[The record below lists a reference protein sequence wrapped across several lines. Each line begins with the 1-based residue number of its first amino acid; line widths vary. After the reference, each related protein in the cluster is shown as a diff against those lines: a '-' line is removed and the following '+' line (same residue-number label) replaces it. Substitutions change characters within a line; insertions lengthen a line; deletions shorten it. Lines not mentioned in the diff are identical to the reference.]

1 MNIVLKSLD
10 LVHFKCFPKL
20 HLDFHEGVNNIYG
33 ENAAGKTS
41 VYDALTWLLFN
52 KDSAGGARPD
62 IKPHHAPAG
71 TMPEVTAILTVDGE
85 PIKLRKVLRE
95 KWEKPRGSSIARYA
109 GDTRD
114 YYIDDVP
121 LAENEYK
128 RRIAELIDERQF
140 KLLTDVWAVTKG
152 MHWKDRRT
160 LLAEICGLP
169 EDKQLLAA
177 APQFAELNEKVGR
190 RTVDEYKSV
199 LMKQRKDMNANLNTL
214 PVRVDECSRMVSELE
229 SLDFAAARAESDRL
243 QAERERLQ
251 GEIVKL
257 SNNTLAAQA
266 RNERDEL
273 KNQLSELEVENNA
286 HLASQRV
293 PVEDETPA
301 LTAALDRAKHEADR
315 LTRTIAQETDYI
327 ASGET
332 RLNYYRARW
341 RAIDAEPFTADR
353 CPTCGQVF
361 PAERLAESR
370 AAFAEHQKQRKDAL
384 LEDSKMVKQGIAA
397 AKDRLLAAETALK
410 TAQDEVQKAQ
420 ITLDSY
426 TPPVEITPENLPDY
440 DRRKGAILTLI
451 ADADKRIDR
460 LTGDTEQERR
470 RLETALSAVTA
481 EKLRHDAVLAKEQT
495 LADTRR
501 RIADLQAEQR
511 TAAAE
516 VEQMDR
522 LIAMCEEFTRYRVQA
537 ITESVNSKFRLTRW
551 RLFTELVNGGLADCC
566 EPMDRNGST
575 FDGTNN
581 AMKIN
586 IGMDIIDTLSEFYG
600 VRVPLFVD
608 NAESVTQLQPIGSQ
622 VVRLVV
628 SEQDKELRIE

>member
-1 MNIVLKSLD
+1 MKIELKSLD
-10 LVHFKCFPKL
+10 LVHFKCFLKL
-20 HLDFHEGVNNIYG
+20 HLDFHEGVNSLFG
-33 ENAAGKTS
+33 ANAAGKTS
-41 VYDALTWLLFN
+41 VYDALTWLLFD
-52 KDSAGGARPD
+52 KDSAGHSRPAV
-62 IKPHHAPAG
+62 KPTGAPAG
-71 TMPEVTAILTVDGE
+71 AMPEVTAILTVDGE

-95 KWEKPRGSSIARYA
+95 KWEKPRGSSIEHYA

-128 RRIAELIDERQF
+128 RRIAELIDENRF
-140 KLLTDVWAVTKG
+140 KLLTDVWAVTSK

-169 EDKQLLAA
+169 EDKQLLYT
-177 APQFAELNEKVGR
+177 APQFAELTEKVGR

-214 PVRVDECSRMVSELE
+214 PVRVDECSRMVTELE
-229 SLDFAAARAESDRL
+229 SLDFAAAHSESDRL
-243 QAERERLQ
+243 QAERERVQ

-266 RNERDEL
+266 RNERDAL
-273 KNQLSELEVENNA
+273 QVQLRELEAENAA

-301 LTAALDRAKHEADR
+301 LTAALDRAKREADR
-315 LTRTIAQETDYI
+315 LTRTIAQERDLVLN
-327 ASGET
+327 GET
-332 RLNYYRARW
+332 RLDDYRARW
-341 RAIDAEPFTADR
+341 RATDAEVFTDEH

-397 AKDRLLAAETALK
+397 AKDRLLTAETALK
-410 TAQDEVQKAQ
+410 TAQDELQKAQ
-420 ITLDSY
+420 IALDSY
-426 TPPVEITPENLPDY
+426 TPPVEVVPENLPDY

-460 LTGDTEQERR
+460 LNSDTEQERR

-481 EKLRHDAVLAKEQT
+481 EKLTHDAVLAKEQT

-501 RIADLQAEQR
+501 RIAALQAEQR

-516 VEQMDR
+516 MEQMDR

-537 ITESVNSKFRLTRW
+537 ITESVNSRFRLTRW
-551 RLFTELVNGGLADCC
+551 RLFTELVNGGLVDCC
-566 EPMDRNGST
+566 EPMDSNGT
-575 FDGTNN
+575 AFEGTNN

-586 IGMDIIDTLSEFYG
+586 IGMDIIDTLSGFYG

-608 NAESVTQLQPIGSQ
+608 NAESVTHLQEIGSQ

>member
-1 MNIVLKSLD
+1 MNILLKSLD
-10 LVHFKCFPKL
+10 LVHFKCFNVL

-41 VYDALTWLLFN
+41 VYDSLTWLLFN
-52 KDSAGGARPD
+52 KDSAGNARPD
-62 IKPHHAPAG
+62 IKPHGAPAG
-71 TMPEVTAILTVDGE
+71 TMPEVTAILIVDGE

-95 KWEKPRGSSIARYA
+95 KWERPRGSAIERYA

-121 LAENEYK
+121 LAESEYK
-128 RRIAELIDERQF
+128 RRIAELIDENRF
-140 KLLTDVWAVTKG
+140 KLLTDVWAVTSK
-152 MHWKDRRT
+152 MHWKDRRA

-169 EDKQLLAA
+169 EDRELLAT

-190 RTVDEYKSV
+190 RTVDEFKAV
-199 LMKQRKDMNANLNTL
+199 LAKQRKDMNVNLNTL
-214 PVRVDECSRMVSELE
+214 PVRVDECSRMVGELE
-229 SLDFAAARAESDRL
+229 SLDFAAAHAESDRL
-243 QAERERLQ
+243 QTERERLQ

-266 RNERDEL
+266 RNERDAL
-273 KNQLSELEVENNA
+273 QAQLRELEAENAA

-301 LTAALDRAKHEADR
+301 LTAALDRAKREADR
-315 LTRTIAQETDYI
+315 LTRTIAQERDLVLN
-327 ASGET
+327 GET
-332 RLNYYRARW
+332 RLDDYRARW

-397 AKDRLLAAETALK
+397 AKDRLLTAETALK

-420 ITLDSY
+420 IALDSY
-426 TPPVEITPENLPDY
+426 TPPVEVVPENLPDY

-451 ADADKRIDR
+451 ADAEKRLDR
-460 LTGDTEQERR
+460 VSSDTEQERR

-537 ITESVNSKFRLTRW
+537 ITESVNSRFRLTRW
-551 RLFTELVNGGLADCC
+551 RLFTEQVNGGLADCC
-566 EPMDRNGST
+566 EPMDSNGT
-575 FDGTNN
+575 AFEGTNN

-608 NAESVTQLQPIGSQ
+608 NAESVTHLQPIGSQ

>member
-1 MNIVLKSLD
+1 MEIELKSLD

-20 HLDFHEGVNNIYG
+20 HLDFHEGVNSLFG
-33 ENAAGKTS
+33 ANAAGKTS
-41 VYDALTWLLFN
+41 VYDALTWLLFD
-52 KDSAGGARPD
+52 KDSAGHSRPA
-62 IKPHHAPAG
+62 IKPTGAPAG
-71 TMPEVTAILTVDGE
+71 AMPEVTAILEVDGE

-95 KWEKPRGSSIARYA
+95 KWEKPRGSSIERYA

-121 LAENEYK
+121 LAENAYK

-169 EDKQLLAA
+169 EDKQLLAT
-177 APQFAELNEKVGR
+177 APQFTELDEKVGR

-214 PVRVDECSRMVSELE
+214 PVRVDECSRMVAELE
-229 SLDFAAARAESDRL
+229 SLDFAAAHSESDRL
-243 QAERERLQ
+243 QAERERVQ
-251 GEIVKL
+251 GELVKL
-257 SNNTLAAQA
+257 ANNTLAAQA
-266 RNERDEL
+266 RNEL
-273 KNQLSELEVENNA
+273 GALQNQLRELEAENNA

-293 PVEDETPA
+293 PVEDETPV
-301 LTAALDRAKHEADR
+301 LTAALDRAKCEADR
-315 LTRTIAQETDYI
+315 LTRTVAQERDLVLN
-327 ASGET
+327 GET
-332 RLNYYRARW
+332 RLDDYRARW
-341 RAIDAEPFTADR
+341 RAIDAE
-353 CPTCGQVF
+353 TCGTTCPVCHQ
-361 PAERLAESR
+361 PLPQDMLETSQD
-370 AAFAEHQKQRKDAL
+370 AFAAHQKQRKDAL

-397 AKDRLLAAETALK
+397 AKDRLLTAETALK

-420 ITLDSY
+420 ISLDSY
-426 TPPVEITPENLPDY
+426 TPPVEVVPENLPDY

-460 LTGDTEQERR
+460 LTSDTEQERR

-495 LADTRR
+495 LSDTRR

-516 VEQMDR
+516 MEQMDR

-551 RLFTELVNGGLADCC
+551 RLFTEQVNGGLADCC

-575 FDGTNN
+575 FEGTNN
-581 AMKIN
+581 AMQIN
-586 IGMDIIDTLSEFYG
+586 IGMDIIDTLSAHFG
-600 VRVPLFVD
+600 RRVPLFVD
-608 NAESVTQLQPIGSQ
+608 NAESVTHLQPIGSQ

>member
-1 MNIVLKSLD
+1 MKIELKSLD

-20 HLDFHEGVNNIYG
+20 HIDFHEGVNNIYG

-41 VYDALTWLLFN
+41 VYDALTWLLFD
-52 KDSAGGARPD
+52 KDSAGHSRPA
-62 IKPHHAPAG
+62 IKPTGAPAG
-71 TMPEVTAILTVDGE
+71 TMPEVTAILEVDGE

-95 KWEKPRGSSIARYA
+95 KWEKPRGSSIERYA

-128 RRIAELIDERQF
+128 RRIAELIDENRF
-140 KLLTDVWAVTKG
+140 KLLTDVWEVTSK

-177 APQFAELNEKVGR
+177 APQFAELAEKVGR

-214 PVRVDECSRMVSELE
+214 PVRVDECSRMVAELE
-229 SLDFAAARAESDRL
+229 SLDFAAAHSESDRL
-243 QAERERLQ
+243 QAERERVQ
-251 GEIVKL
+251 GELVKL
-257 SNNTLAAQA
+257 ANNTLAAQA
-266 RNERDEL
+266 RNEL
-273 KNQLSELEVENNA
+273 GALQNQLRELEAENNA

-293 PVEDETPA
+293 PVEDETPV
-301 LTAALDRAKHEADR
+301 LTAALDRAKCEADR
-315 LTRTIAQETDYI
+315 LTRTVAQERDLVLN
-327 ASGET
+327 GET
-332 RLNYYRARW
+332 RLDDYRARW
-341 RAIDAEPFTADR
+341 RAIDAE
-353 CPTCGQVF
+353 TCGTTCPVCHQ
-361 PAERLAESR
+361 PLPQDMLETSQD
-370 AAFAEHQKQRKDAL
+370 AFAAHQKQRKDAL

-397 AKDRLLAAETALK
+397 AKDRLLTAETALK

-420 ITLDSY
+420 ISLDSY
-426 TPPVEITPENLPDY
+426 TPPVEVVPENLPDY

-460 LTGDTEQERR
+460 LTSDTEQERR

-495 LADTRR
+495 LSDTRR

-516 VEQMDR
+516 MEQMDR
-522 LIAMCEEFTRYRVQA
+522 MIAMCEEFTRYRVQA

-551 RLFTELVNGGLADCC
+551 RLFTEQVNGGLADCC

-575 FDGTNN
+575 FEGTNN

-586 IGMDIIDTLSEFYG
+586 IGVDIIDTLSTHFG
-600 VRVPLFVD
+600 RRVPLFVD
-608 NAESVTQLQPIGSQ
+608 NAESVTHLQPIGSQ

>member
-41 VYDALTWLLFN
+41 VYDSLTWLLFN
-52 KDSAGGARPD
+52 KDSAGNARPD
-62 IKPHHAPAG
+62 IKPHGVPSG
-71 TMPEVTAILTVDGE
+71 TMPEVTAILIVDGE

-95 KWEKPRGSSIARYA
+95 KWEKPRGSSIERYA

-128 RRIAELIDERQF
+128 RRIAGLIDENRF
-140 KLLTDVWAVTKG
+140 KLLTDVWAVTSK
-152 MHWKDRRT
+152 MHWKDRRA

-169 EDKQLLAA
+169 EDKQLLAT

-190 RTVDEYKSV
+190 RTVDEFKSV
-199 LMKQRKDMNANLNTL
+199 LTKQRKDANANLNTL

-286 HLASQRV
+286 HLVSQRV

-327 ASGET
+327 VSGET

-361 PAERLAESR
+361 PAERLA
-370 AAFAEHQKQRKDAL
+370 AARQSFEDGKNRRKNEL
-384 LEDSKMVKQGIAA
+384 LEDSNLLKTQISA
-397 AKDRLLAAETALK
+397 AKDRLLTAETALEI
-410 TAQDEVQKAQ
+410 AQNEVQKAQ
-420 ITLDSY
+420 IALDSY
-426 TPPVEITPENLPDY
+426 TPPVEVVPENLPEY

-460 LTGDTEQERR
+460 LTGDTAAEKS
-470 RLETALSAVTA
+470 RLETTLTAVTT
-481 EKLRHDAVLAKEQT
+481 EKLTHDAVLAKEQT
-495 LADTRR
+495 LADTRK

-537 ITESVNSKFRLTRW
+537 ITESVNSRFRLTRW
-551 RLFTELVNGGLADCC
+551 QLFTEQVNGGLADCC
-566 EPMDRNGST
+566 EPMDSNGT
-575 FDGTNN
+575 AFEGTNN

-608 NAESVTQLQPIGSQ
+608 NAESVTHLQEIGSQ

>member
-41 VYDALTWLLFN
+41 VYDSLTWLLFN

-71 TMPEVTAILTVDGE
+71 TMPEVTAVLEVDGV

-95 KWEKPRGSSIARYA
+95 KWEKPRGSSIERYA

-177 APQFAELNEKVGR
+177 APQFAELTEKVGR
-190 RTVDEYKSV
+190 RTVDEFKSV
-199 LMKQRKDMNANLNTL
+199 LTKQRKDMNANLNTL
-214 PVRVDECSRMVSELE
+214 PVRVDECSRMVGELE
-229 SLDFAAARAESDRL
+229 SLDFAAAHMESDRL
-243 QAERERLQ
+243 QTERERLQ

-266 RNERDEL
+266 RNERDAL
-273 KNQLSELEVENNA
+273 QVQLRELEAENAA

-301 LTAALDRAKHEADR
+301 LTAALDRAKREADR
-315 LTRTIAQETDYI
+315 LTRTIAQERDLVLN
-327 ASGET
+327 GET
-332 RLNYYRARW
+332 RLDDYRARW
-341 RAIDAEPFTADR
+341 RAIDAEVFTDEH

-397 AKDRLLAAETALK
+397 AKDRLLTAETALK
-410 TAQDEVQKAQ
+410 TAQDELQKAQ
-420 ITLDSY
+420 IALDSY
-426 TPPVEITPENLPDY
+426 TPPVEVVPGNLPDY

-460 LTGDTEQERR
+460 LNSDTEQERR

-481 EKLRHDAVLAKEQT
+481 EKLTHDAVLAKEQT

-537 ITESVNSKFRLTRW
+537 ITESVNSRFRLTRW
-551 RLFTELVNGGLADCC
+551 QLFTEQVNGGLADCC
-566 EPMDRNGST
+566 EPMDSNGT
-575 FDGTNN
+575 AFEGTNN

-608 NAESVTQLQPIGSQ
+608 NAESVTHLQPIGSQ

>member
-1 MNIVLKSLD
+1 MQ
-10 LVHFKCFPKL
+10 
-20 HLDFHEGVNNIYG
+20 
-33 ENAAGKTS
+33 T
-41 VYDALTWLLFN
+41 
-52 KDSAGGARPD
+52 
-62 IKPHHAPAG
+62 
-71 TMPEVTAILTVDGE
+71 
-85 PIKLRKVLRE
+85 
-95 KWEKPRGSSIARYA
+95 
-109 GDTRD
+109 
-114 YYIDDVP
+114 
-121 LAENEYK
+121 
-128 RRIAELIDERQF
+128 
-140 KLLTDVWAVTKG
+140 
-152 MHWKDRRT
+152 
-160 LLAEICGLP
+160 
-169 EDKQLLAA
+169 
-177 APQFAELNEKVGR
+177 
-190 RTVDEYKSV
+190 
-199 LMKQRKDMNANLNTL
+199 
-214 PVRVDECSRMVSELE
+214 
-229 SLDFAAARAESDRL
+229 
-243 QAERERLQ
+243 ERERLQ

-266 RNERDEL
+266 RNERDAL
-273 KNQLSELEVENNA
+273 QVQLRELEAENAA

-397 AKDRLLAAETALK
+397 AKDRLLTAETALK
-410 TAQDEVQKAQ
+410 TAQDELQKAQ
-420 ITLDSY
+420 IALDGY

-440 DRRKGAILTLI
+440 DRRKGAILMLI
-451 ADADKRIDR
+451 ADAEKRLDR
-460 LTGDTEQERR
+460 LAGDTAAEKS
-470 RLETALSAVTA
+470 RLEA
-481 EKLRHDAVLAKEQT
+481 EHAELTRRKLESDAVLAKELT
-495 LADTRR
+495 LADAKK
-501 RIADLQAEQR
+501 RIAELQAEQR

-522 LIAMCEEFTRYRVQA
+522 IIAMCEEFTRYRVQA

-551 RLFTELVNGGLADCC
+551 RLFTEQVNGGLADCC
-566 EPMDRNGST
+566 EPMDMNGST
-575 FDGTNN
+575 FEGTNN
-581 AMKIN
+581 AMQIN
-586 IGMDIIDTLSEFYG
+586 IGMDIIDTLSAHFG
-600 VRVPLFVD
+600 RRVPLFVD
-608 NAESVTQLQPIGSQ
+608 NAESVTHLQPIGSQ

>member
-1 MNIVLKSLD
+1 MNILLKSLD
-10 LVHFKCFPKL
+10 LVHFKCFNVL

-52 KDSAGGARPD
+52 KDSAGNARPD

-95 KWEKPRGSSIARYA
+95 KWEKPRGSSIERYA

-199 LMKQRKDMNANLNTL
+199 LVKQRKDMNANLNTL
-214 PVRVDECSRMVSELE
+214 PVRVDECSRMVGELE
-229 SLDFAAARAESDRL
+229 NLDFAAAHAESDRL

-266 RNERDEL
+266 RNERDAL
-273 KNQLSELEVENNA
+273 QVQLRELEAENAA

-293 PVEDETPA
+293 PVEDETSA
-301 LTAALDRAKHEADR
+301 LTAALDRAKREADR
-315 LTRTIAQETDYI
+315 LTRTIAQERDLI
-327 ASGET
+327 LSGET
-332 RLNYYRARW
+332 RLNDYRARW
-341 RAIDAEPFTADR
+341 RAIDAEEFTETV
-353 CPTCGQVF
+353 CPTCHQPL
-361 PAERLAESR
+361 PAEQVAEAR
-370 AAFAEHQKQRKDAL
+370 EAFAAHQQQRKGVL
-384 LEDSKMVKQGIAA
+384 LEDSKLVKQGIAA
-397 AKDRLLAAETALK
+397 AQERLASAETALK
-410 TAQDEVQKAQ
+410 SAQDEVQKAQ
-420 ITLDSY
+420 IALDGY
-426 TPPVEITPENLPDY
+426 TPLVEITPENLPDY
-440 DRRKGAILTLI
+440 DRRKGAIQTLI
-451 ADADKRIDR
+451 ADAEKRLGR
-460 LTGDTEQERR
+460 LNSDTAVEKS
-470 RLETALSAVTA
+470 RLEA
-481 EKLRHDAVLAKEQT
+481 EHAELTRRKLESDAVLAKEQT
-495 LADTRR
+495 LIDTRR

-537 ITESVNSKFRLTRW
+537 ITESVNSRFRLTRW
-551 RLFTELVNGGLADCC
+551 RLFTEQVNGGLADCC

>member
-20 HLDFHEGVNNIYG
+20 HLDFHEGVNSLFG
-33 ENAAGKTS
+33 ANAAGKTS

-71 TMPEVTAILTVDGE
+71 TMPEVTAVLEVDGE

-95 KWEKPRGSSIARYA
+95 KWEKPRGSSIERYA

-121 LAENEYK
+121 LAENAYK
-128 RRIAELIDERQF
+128 RRIAELIDEQQF
-140 KLLTDVWAVTKG
+140 KLLTDVWAVTSK

-169 EDKQLLAA
+169 EDKQLLAT
-177 APQFAELNEKVGR
+177 APQFAELTEKVGR

-229 SLDFAAARAESDRL
+229 SLDFAAAHAESDRL
-243 QAERERLQ
+243 QTERERLQ

-266 RNERDEL
+266 RNERDAL
-273 KNQLSELEVENNA
+273 QVQLRELEAENAA

-301 LTAALDRAKHEADR
+301 LTAALDRAKREADR
-315 LTRTIAQETDYI
+315 LTRTIAQERDLVLN
-327 ASGET
+327 GET
-332 RLNYYRARW
+332 RLDDYRARW
-341 RAIDAEPFTADR
+341 RAIDAEVFTDEH

-397 AKDRLLAAETALK
+397 AKDRLLTAETALK
-410 TAQDEVQKAQ
+410 TAQDELQKAQ
-420 ITLDSY
+420 IALDSY
-426 TPPVEITPENLPDY
+426 TPPVEVVPENLPDY
-440 DRRKGAILTLI
+440 DRHKGAILTLI

-460 LTGDTEQERR
+460 LNSDTEQERR

-481 EKLRHDAVLAKEQT
+481 EKLTHDAVLAKEQT

-511 TAAAE
+511 KAAAE

-522 LIAMCEEFTRYRVQA
+522 LIAMFEEFTRYRVQA

-551 RLFTELVNGGLADCC
+551 RLFTEQVNGGLVDCC

-575 FDGTNN
+575 FEGTNN

-586 IGMDIIDTLSEFYG
+586 IGMDIIDTLSAHFSR
-600 VRVPLFVD
+600 RVPLFVD

>member
-1 MNIVLKSLD
+1 MKIELKSLD

-20 HLDFHEGVNNIYG
+20 HLDFHEGVNSLFG
-33 ENAAGKTS
+33 ANAAGKTS
-41 VYDALTWLLFN
+41 VYDALTWLLFD
-52 KDSAGGARPD
+52 KDSAGHSRPA
-62 IKPHHAPAG
+62 IKPTGAPAG
-71 TMPEVTAILTVDGE
+71 TMPEVTAILEVDGE

-95 KWEKPRGSSIARYA
+95 KWEKPRGSSIERYA

-121 LAENEYK
+121 LAENAYK

-140 KLLTDVWAVTKG
+140 KLLTDVWAVAKG

-169 EDKQLLAA
+169 EDKQLLYT
-177 APQFAELNEKVGR
+177 APQFAELAEKVGR

-214 PVRVDECSRMVSELE
+214 PVRVDECSRMVTELE
-229 SLDFAAARAESDRL
+229 SLDFAAAHSESDRL
-243 QAERERLQ
+243 QTERERLQ

-266 RNERDEL
+266 RNERDAL
-273 KNQLSELEVENNA
+273 QVQLRELEAENAA

-301 LTAALDRAKHEADR
+301 LTAALDRAKREADR
-315 LTRTIAQETDYI
+315 LTRTIAQERDLVLN
-327 ASGET
+327 GET
-332 RLNYYRARW
+332 RLDDYRARW
-341 RAIDAEPFTADR
+341 RATDAEVFTDEH

-397 AKDRLLAAETALK
+397 AKDRLLTAETALK
-410 TAQDEVQKAQ
+410 TAQDELQKAQ
-420 ITLDSY
+420 IALDSY
-426 TPPVEITPENLPDY
+426 TPPVEVVPENLPDY

-460 LTGDTEQERR
+460 LNSDTEQERR

-481 EKLRHDAVLAKEQT
+481 EKLTHDAVLAKEQT

-501 RIADLQAEQR
+501 RIAALQAEQR

-516 VEQMDR
+516 MEQMDR

-537 ITESVNSKFRLTRW
+537 ITESVNSRFRLTRW
-551 RLFTELVNGGLADCC
+551 RLFTELVNGGLVDCC
-566 EPMDRNGST
+566 EPMDSNGT
-575 FDGTNN
+575 AFEGTNN

-586 IGMDIIDTLSEFYG
+586 IGMDIIDTLSGFYG

-608 NAESVTQLQPIGSQ
+608 NAESVTHLQEIGSQ

>member
-10 LVHFKCFPKL
+10 LVHFKCFNVL

-41 VYDALTWLLFN
+41 VYDSLTWLLFN
-52 KDSAGGARPD
+52 KDSAGNARPD
-62 IKPHHAPAG
+62 IKPHGAPQG
-71 TMPEVTAILTVDGE
+71 TMPEVTAILIVDGE

-95 KWEKPRGSSIARYA
+95 KWEKPRGSSIERYA

-121 LAENEYK
+121 LTENEYK

-140 KLLTDVWAVTKG
+140 KLLTDVWAVTSK

-169 EDKQLLAA
+169 EDKQLLAT

-190 RTVDEYKSV
+190 RTVDEFKAV
-199 LMKQRKDMNANLNTL
+199 LAKQRKDMNANLNTL
-214 PVRVDECSRMVSELE
+214 PVRVDECSRMVGELE
-229 SLDFAAARAESDRL
+229 NLDFAAARAESDCL

-266 RNERDEL
+266 KNERDAL

-286 HLASQRV
+286 HLASQRA
-293 PVEDETPA
+293 PIEDETPA

-361 PAERLAESR
+361 PAERLA
-370 AAFAEHQKQRKDAL
+370 AARQSFEDGKNRRKNEL
-384 LEDSKMVKQGIAA
+384 LEDSNLLKTQISA
-397 AKDRLLAAETALK
+397 AKDRLLTAETALK

-420 ITLDSY
+420 IALDSY
-426 TPPVEITPENLPDY
+426 TPPVEVVPENLPDY

-451 ADADKRIDR
+451 ADAEKRLDR
-460 LTGDTEQERR
+460 VSSDTEQERR
-470 RLETALSAVTA
+470 RLETALSAVTT
-481 EKLRHDAVLAKEQT
+481 EKLTHDAVLAKEQT

-501 RIADLQAEQR
+501 RIAALQAEQR

-516 VEQMDR
+516 MEQMDR
-522 LIAMCEEFTRYRVQA
+522 LLAMCEEFTRYRVQA
-537 ITESVNSKFRLTRW
+537 ITESVNSRFRLTRW
-551 RLFTELVNGGLADCC
+551 RLFTEQVNGGLADCC
-566 EPMDRNGST
+566 EPMDSNGT
-575 FDGTNN
+575 AFEGTNN

-586 IGMDIIDTLSEFYG
+586 IGMDIIDTLSAHFG
-600 VRVPLFVD
+600 RRVPLFVD
-608 NAESVTQLQPIGSQ
+608 NAESVTHLQPIGSQ

>member
-1 MNIVLKSLD
+1 MKIELKSLD

-20 HLDFHEGVNNIYG
+20 HLDFHEGVNSLFG
-33 ENAAGKTS
+33 ANAAGKTS
-41 VYDALTWLLFN
+41 VYDALTWLLFD
-52 KDSAGGARPD
+52 KDSAGHSRPA
-62 IKPHHAPAG
+62 IKPTGAPAG
-71 TMPEVTAILTVDGE
+71 TMPEVTAILEVDGE

-95 KWEKPRGSSIARYA
+95 KWEKPRGSSIERYA

-121 LAENEYK
+121 LAENAYK
-128 RRIAELIDERQF
+128 RRIAELIDEQQF
-140 KLLTDVWAVTKG
+140 KLLTDVWAVTSK

-169 EDKQLLAA
+169 EDKQLLAT
-177 APQFAELNEKVGR
+177 APQFAELTEKVGR

-214 PVRVDECSRMVSELE
+214 PVRVDECSRMVAELE
-229 SLDFAAARAESDRL
+229 SLDFAAAHSESDRL
-243 QAERERLQ
+243 QAERERVQ
-251 GEIVKL
+251 GELVKL
-257 SNNTLAAQA
+257 TNNTLGRHRA
-266 RNERDEL
+266 RNEL
-273 KNQLSELEVENNA
+273 GALQNQLRELETENNA

-293 PVEDETPA
+293 PVEDETPV
-301 LTAALDRAKHEADR
+301 LTAALDRAKCEADR
-315 LTRTIAQETDYI
+315 LTRTVARETDYI
-327 ASGET
+327 TTGENC
-332 RLNYYRARW
+332 LNDYRARW
-341 RAIDAEPFTADR
+341 RAIDAEEFTETV
-353 CPTCGQVF
+353 CPTCHQPL
-361 PAERLAESR
+361 PAEQLPEARE
-370 AAFAEHQKQRKDAL
+370 AFAAIQQQQQGHAP
-384 LEDSKMVKQGIAA
+384 EDSKFVKRGIAA
-397 AKDRLLAAETALK
+397 AQERLASAETALK
-410 TAQDEVQKAQ
+410 SAQNEVQKAQ
-420 ITLDSY
+420 IALDSY
-426 TPPVEITPENLPDY
+426 TPPVEITPEN
-440 DRRKGAILTLI
+440 RRTIPPQGAILTLI
-451 ADADKRIDR
+451 ADADKRLDG
-460 LTGDTEQERR
+460 LSGDTAAEKS
-470 RLETALSAVTA
+470 RLEA
-481 EKLRHDAVLAKEQT
+481 EHAELTRRKLESDAVLAKEQT

-501 RIADLQAEQR
+501 RIAELQAEQR

-551 RLFTELVNGGLADCC
+551 RLFTEQVNGGLADCC

-575 FDGTNN
+575 FEDTNN

-608 NAESVTQLQPIGSQ
+608 NAESVTHLQPIGSQ

>member
-1 MNIVLKSLD
+1 MKIELKSLD

-20 HLDFHEGVNNIYG
+20 HLDFHEGVNSLFG
-33 ENAAGKTS
+33 ANAAGKTS
-41 VYDALTWLLFN
+41 VYDALTWLLFD
-52 KDSAGGARPD
+52 KDSAGHSRPA
-62 IKPHHAPAG
+62 IKPTGASAG
-71 TMPEVTAILTVDGE
+71 TMPEVTAILEVDGE

-95 KWEKPRGSSIARYA
+95 KWEKPRGSSIERYA

-121 LAENEYK
+121 LAENAYK

-140 KLLTDVWAVTKG
+140 KLLTDVWAVAKG

-169 EDKQLLAA
+169 EDKQLLST
-177 APQFAELNEKVGR
+177 APQFAELAEKVGR

-229 SLDFAAARAESDRL
+229 SLDFAAAHAESDRL
-243 QAERERLQ
+243 QTERERLQ

-266 RNERDEL
+266 RNERDAL
-273 KNQLSELEVENNA
+273 QVQLRELEAENAA

-301 LTAALDRAKHEADR
+301 LTAALDRAKREADR
-315 LTRTIAQETDYI
+315 LTRTIAQERDLVLN
-327 ASGET
+327 GET
-332 RLNYYRARW
+332 RLDDYRARW
-341 RAIDAEPFTADR
+341 RAIDAEVFTDEH

-384 LEDSKMVKQGIAA
+384 LEDSKMVKQGISA
-397 AKDRLLAAETALK
+397 AKDRLLTAETALK

-460 LTGDTEQERR
+460 LNSDTEQERR

-481 EKLRHDAVLAKEQT
+481 EKLTHDAVLAKEQT

-501 RIADLQAEQR
+501 RIAALQAEQR

-516 VEQMDR
+516 MEQMDR

-537 ITESVNSKFRLTRW
+537 ITESVNSRFRLTRW
-551 RLFTELVNGGLADCC
+551 RLFTEQVNGGLADCC
-566 EPMDRNGST
+566 EPMDSNGT
-575 FDGTNN
+575 AFEGTNN

-608 NAESVTQLQPIGSQ
+608 NAESVTHLQEIGSQ

-628 SEQDKELRIE
+628 SEADKELRIE

>member
-1 MNIVLKSLD
+1 MKIELKSLD

-20 HLDFHEGVNNIYG
+20 HIDFHEGVNSLFG
-33 ENAAGKTS
+33 ANAAGKTS
-41 VYDALTWLLFN
+41 VYDALTWLLFD
-52 KDSAGGARPD
+52 KDSAGHSRPAV
-62 IKPHHAPAG
+62 KPTGAPAG
-71 TMPEVTAILTVDGE
+71 AMPEVTAILEVDGE

-95 KWEKPRGSSIARYA
+95 KWEKPRGSSIERYA

-121 LAENEYK
+121 LAENAYK

-169 EDKQLLAA
+169 EDKQLLAT
-177 APQFAELNEKVGR
+177 APQFAELTEKVGR

-214 PVRVDECSRMVSELE
+214 PVRVDECSRMVTELE
-229 SLDFAAARAESDRL
+229 SLDFAAAHSESDRL
-243 QAERERLQ
+243 QAERERVQ
-251 GEIVKL
+251 GELVKL
-257 SNNTLAAQA
+257 ANNTLAAQA
-266 RNERDEL
+266 RNEL
-273 KNQLSELEVENNA
+273 GALQNQLRELETENNA

-293 PVEDETPA
+293 PVEDETPV
-301 LTAALDRAKHEADR
+301 LTAALDRAKCEADR
-315 LTRTIAQETDYI
+315 LTRTVAQERDLVLN
-327 ASGET
+327 GET
-332 RLNYYRARW
+332 RLDDYRARW
-341 RAIDAEPFTADR
+341 RAIDAE
-353 CPTCGQVF
+353 TCGTTCPVCHQ
-361 PAERLAESR
+361 PLPQDMLETSQD
-370 AAFAEHQKQRKDAL
+370 AFAAHQKQRKDAL

-397 AKDRLLAAETALK
+397 AKDRLLTAETALK

-420 ITLDSY
+420 ISLDSY
-426 TPPVEITPENLPDY
+426 TPPVEVVPENLPDY

-460 LTGDTEQERR
+460 LTSDTEQERR

-495 LADTRR
+495 LSDTRR

-516 VEQMDR
+516 MEQMDR

-551 RLFTELVNGGLADCC
+551 RLFTEQVNGGLADCC
-566 EPMDRNGST
+566 EPMDMNGST
-575 FDGTNN
+575 FEGTNN
-581 AMKIN
+581 AMQIN
-586 IGMDIIDTLSEFYG
+586 IGMDIIDTLSAHFG
-600 VRVPLFVD
+600 RRVPLFVD
-608 NAESVTQLQPIGSQ
+608 NAESVTHLQPIGSQ

>member
-1 MNIVLKSLD
+1 MKIELKSLD

-20 HLDFHEGVNNIYG
+20 HLDFHEGVNSLFG
-33 ENAAGKTS
+33 ANAAGKTS
-41 VYDALTWLLFN
+41 VYDALTWLLFD
-52 KDSAGGARPD
+52 KDSAGHSRPA
-62 IKPHHAPAG
+62 IKPTGAPAG
-71 TMPEVTAILTVDGE
+71 TMPEVTAILEVDGE

-95 KWEKPRGSSIARYA
+95 KWEKPRGSSIERYA

-121 LAENEYK
+121 LAENAYK

-169 EDKQLLAA
+169 EDKQLLAT
-177 APQFAELNEKVGR
+177 APQFAELTEKVGR

-214 PVRVDECSRMVSELE
+214 PVRVDECSRMVAELE
-229 SLDFAAARAESDRL
+229 SLDFAAAHSESDRL
-243 QAERERLQ
+243 QAERERVQ
-251 GEIVKL
+251 GELVKL
-257 SNNTLAAQA
+257 TNNTLAAQA
-266 RNERDEL
+266 RNEL
-273 KNQLSELEVENNA
+273 GALQNQLRELETENNA

-293 PVEDETPA
+293 PVEDETPV
-301 LTAALDRAKHEADR
+301 LTAALDRAKCEADR
-315 LTRTIAQETDYI
+315 LTRTVAQERDLVLN
-327 ASGET
+327 GET
-332 RLNYYRARW
+332 RLDDYRARW
-341 RAIDAEPFTADR
+341 RAIDAE
-353 CPTCGQVF
+353 TCGTTCPVCHQ
-361 PAERLAESR
+361 PLPQDMLETSQD
-370 AAFAEHQKQRKDAL
+370 AFAAHQKQRKDAL

-397 AKDRLLAAETALK
+397 AKDRLLTAETALK

-420 ITLDSY
+420 ISLDSY
-426 TPPVEITPENLPDY
+426 TPPVEVVPENLPDY

-460 LTGDTEQERR
+460 LTSDTEQERR

-495 LADTRR
+495 LSDTRR

-516 VEQMDR
+516 MEQMDR

-551 RLFTELVNGGLADCC
+551 RLFTEQVNGGLADCC
-566 EPMDRNGST
+566 EPMDMNGST
-575 FDGTNN
+575 FEGTNN
-581 AMKIN
+581 AMQIN
-586 IGMDIIDTLSEFYG
+586 IGMDIIDTLSAHFG
-600 VRVPLFVD
+600 RRVPLFVD
-608 NAESVTQLQPIGSQ
+608 NAESVTHLQPIGSQ

>member
-1 MNIVLKSLD
+1 MNILLKSLD
-10 LVHFKCFPKL
+10 LVHFKCFNVL

-52 KDSAGGARPD
+52 KDSAGNARPD

-71 TMPEVTAILTVDGE
+71 TMPEVTAILEVDGE

-95 KWEKPRGSSIARYA
+95 KWEKPRGSSIERYA

-121 LAENEYK
+121 LAENAYK

-169 EDKQLLAA
+169 EDRELLAT

-214 PVRVDECSRMVSELE
+214 PVRVDECSRMVAELE
-229 SLDFAAARAESDRL
+229 SLDFAAAHSESDRL

-266 RNERDEL
+266 RNERDAL
-273 KNQLSELEVENNA
+273 QVQLRELEAENAA

-315 LTRTIAQETDYI
+315 LTRTIAQERDLVLN
-327 ASGET
+327 GET
-332 RLNYYRARW
+332 RLDDYRARW
-341 RAIDAEPFTADR
+341 RAIDAEVFTDEH

-397 AKDRLLAAETALK
+397 AKDRLLTAETALK
-410 TAQDEVQKAQ
+410 TAQDELQKAQ
-420 ITLDSY
+420 IALDSY
-426 TPPVEITPENLPDY
+426 TPPVEVVPENLPDY

-460 LTGDTEQERR
+460 LNSDTEQERR

-481 EKLRHDAVLAKEQT
+481 EKLTHDAVLAKEQT

-511 TAAAE
+511 TAAAD

-537 ITESVNSKFRLTRW
+537 ITESVNSRFRLTRW
-551 RLFTELVNGGLADCC
+551 QLFTEQVNGGLADCC
-566 EPMDRNGST
+566 EPMDSNGT
-575 FDGTNN
+575 AFEGTNN

-608 NAESVTQLQPIGSQ
+608 NAESVTHLQEIGSQ

>member
-1 MNIVLKSLD
+1 MKIELKSLD

-52 KDSAGGARPD
+52 KDSAGNARPD

-71 TMPEVTAILTVDGE
+71 TMPEVTAILEVDGE

-95 KWEKPRGSSIARYA
+95 KWEKPRGSSIERYA

-121 LAENEYK
+121 LAENAYK

-169 EDKQLLAA
+169 EDKQLLAT
-177 APQFAELNEKVGR
+177 APQFAELTEKVGR

-214 PVRVDECSRMVSELE
+214 PVRVDECSRMVTELE
-229 SLDFAAARAESDRL
+229 SLDFAAAHSESDRL
-243 QAERERLQ
+243 QAERERVQ
-251 GEIVKL
+251 GELVKL
-257 SNNTLAAQA
+257 TNNTLAAQA
-266 RNERDEL
+266 RNEL
-273 KNQLSELEVENNA
+273 GALQNQLRELETENNA

-293 PVEDETPA
+293 PVEDETPV
-301 LTAALDRAKHEADR
+301 LTAALDRAKCEADR
-315 LTRTIAQETDYI
+315 LTRTVVQERDLVLN
-327 ASGET
+327 GET
-332 RLNYYRARW
+332 RLDDYRARW
-341 RAIDAEPFTADR
+341 RAIDAE
-353 CPTCGQVF
+353 TCGTTCPVCHQ
-361 PAERLAESR
+361 PLPQDMLETSQD
-370 AAFAEHQKQRKDAL
+370 AFAAHQKQRKDAL

-397 AKDRLLAAETALK
+397 AKDRLLTAETALK

-420 ITLDSY
+420 ISLDSY
-426 TPPVEITPENLPDY
+426 TPPVEVVPENLPDY

-460 LTGDTEQERR
+460 LTSDTEQERR

-495 LADTRR
+495 LSDTRR

-516 VEQMDR
+516 MEQMDR

-551 RLFTELVNGGLADCC
+551 RLFTEQVNGGLADCC
-566 EPMDRNGST
+566 EPMDMNGST
-575 FDGTNN
+575 FEGTNN
-581 AMKIN
+581 AMQIN
-586 IGMDIIDTLSEFYG
+586 IGMDIIDTLSAHFSR
-600 VRVPLFVD
+600 RVPRFVD
-608 NAESVTQLQPIGSQ
+608 NAESVTHLQPIGSQ

>member
-1 MNIVLKSLD
+1 MKIELKSLD

-20 HLDFHEGVNNIYG
+20 HLDFHEGVNSLFG
-33 ENAAGKTS
+33 ANAAGKTS
-41 VYDALTWLLFN
+41 VYDALTWLLFD
-52 KDSAGGARPD
+52 KDSAGHSRPA
-62 IKPHHAPAG
+62 IKPTGAPAG
-71 TMPEVTAILTVDGE
+71 TMPEVTAILEVDGE

-95 KWEKPRGSSIARYA
+95 KWEKPRGSSIERYA

-121 LAENEYK
+121 LAENAYK

-177 APQFAELNEKVGR
+177 APQFAELTDKVGR

-214 PVRVDECSRMVSELE
+214 PVRVDECSRMVAELE
-229 SLDFAAARAESDRL
+229 SLDFDAAHAESDRL
-243 QAERERLQ
+243 QAECERVQ
-251 GEIVKL
+251 GELVKL
-257 SNNTLAAQA
+257 TNDTLTAQA
-266 RNERDEL
+266 RNEL
-273 KNQLSELEVENNA
+273 GALQNQLRELETENNA

-293 PVEDETPA
+293 PVEDETPV
-301 LTAALDRAKHEADR
+301 LTAALDRAKCEADR
-315 LTRTIAQETDYI
+315 LTRTVARETDYI
-327 ASGET
+327 TTGENC
-332 RLNYYRARW
+332 LNDYRARW
-341 RAIDAEPFTADR
+341 RAIDAEEFTETV
-353 CPTCGQVF
+353 CPTCHQPL
-361 PAERLAESR
+361 PAEQVAEAR
-370 AAFAEHQKQRKDAL
+370 EAFAAHQQQRKDTL
-384 LEDSKMVKQGIAA
+384 LEDSKFVKQGIAA
-397 AKDRLLAAETALK
+397 AQERLASAETALK
-410 TAQDEVQKAQ
+410 SAQDEMQKAQ
-420 ITLDSY
+420 AALDSY
-426 TPPVEITPENLPDY
+426 TPPVITEPENLPDY
-440 DRRKGAILTLI
+440 DRRRNAIQMLI
-451 ADADKRIDR
+451 TDTEKRLDR
-460 LTGDTEQERR
+460 LNSDTAAEKT
-470 RLETALSAVTA
+470 RLETEHA
-481 EKLRHDAVLAKEQT
+481 ELTRRKLESDAVLAKELT
-495 LADTRR
+495 LADAKK
-501 RIADLQAEQR
+501 RIAELQAEQR

-522 LIAMCEEFTRYRVQA
+522 IIAMCEEFTRYRVQA

-551 RLFTELVNGGLADCC
+551 RLFTEQVNVGLADCC

-586 IGMDIIDTLSEFYG
+586 IGMDIIDTLSAHFG
-600 VRVPLFVD
+600 RRVPLFVD
-608 NAESVTQLQPIGSQ
+608 NAESVTHLQSIGSQ

>member
-1 MNIVLKSLD
+1 MEIELKSLD

-20 HLDFHEGVNNIYG
+20 HLDFHEGVNSLFG
-33 ENAAGKTS
+33 ANAAGKTS
-41 VYDALTWLLFN
+41 VYDALTWLLFD
-52 KDSAGGARPD
+52 KDSAGHSRPA
-62 IKPHHAPAG
+62 IKPTGAPAG
-71 TMPEVTAILTVDGE
+71 AMPEVTAILEVDGE

-95 KWEKPRGSSIARYA
+95 KWEKPRGSSIERYA

-121 LAENEYK
+121 LAENAYK

-169 EDKQLLAA
+169 EDKQLLAT
-177 APQFAELNEKVGR
+177 APQFTELDEKVGR

-214 PVRVDECSRMVSELE
+214 PVRVDECSRMVAELE
-229 SLDFAAARAESDRL
+229 SLDFAAAHSESDRL
-243 QAERERLQ
+243 QAERERVQ
-251 GEIVKL
+251 GELVKL
-257 SNNTLAAQA
+257 ANNTLAAQA
-266 RNERDEL
+266 RNEL
-273 KNQLSELEVENNA
+273 GALQNQLRELEAENNA

-293 PVEDETPA
+293 PVEDETPV
-301 LTAALDRAKHEADR
+301 LTAALDRAKCEADR
-315 LTRTIAQETDYI
+315 LTRTVAQERDLVLN
-327 ASGET
+327 GET
-332 RLNYYRARW
+332 RLDDYRARW
-341 RAIDAEPFTADR
+341 RAIDAE
-353 CPTCGQVF
+353 TCGTTCPVCHQ
-361 PAERLAESR
+361 PLPQDMLETSQD
-370 AAFAEHQKQRKDAL
+370 AFAAHQKQRKDAL

-397 AKDRLLAAETALK
+397 AKDRLLTAETALK

-420 ITLDSY
+420 ISLDSY
-426 TPPVEITPENLPDY
+426 TPPVEVVPENLPDY

-460 LTGDTEQERR
+460 LTSDTEQERR
-470 RLETALSAVTA
+470 RLETALSAVMA

-495 LADTRR
+495 LSDTRR

-516 VEQMDR
+516 MEQMDR

-551 RLFTELVNGGLADCC
+551 RLFTEQVNGGLADCC
-566 EPMDRNGST
+566 EPMDMNGST
-575 FDGTNN
+575 FEGTNN
-581 AMKIN
+581 AMQIN
-586 IGMDIIDTLSEFYG
+586 IGMDIIDTLSAHFG
-600 VRVPLFVD
+600 RRVPLFVD
-608 NAESVTQLQPIGSQ
+608 NAESVTHLQPIGSQ

>member
-1 MNIVLKSLD
+1 MKIELKSLN

-71 TMPEVTAILTVDGE
+71 AMPEVTAILEVDGE

-95 KWEKPRGSSIARYA
+95 KWEKPRGSSIERYA

-121 LAENEYK
+121 LAENAYK

-169 EDKQLLAA
+169 EDKQLLAT
-177 APQFAELNEKVGR
+177 APQFAELTEKVGR

-199 LMKQRKDMNANLNTL
+199 LMKQRKDSNANLNTL
-214 PVRVDECSRMVSELE
+214 PVRVDECSRMVTELE
-229 SLDFAAARAESDRL
+229 SLDFAAAHSESDRL
-243 QAERERLQ
+243 QAERERVQ
-251 GEIVKL
+251 GELVKL
-257 SNNTLAAQA
+257 TNNTLAAQA
-266 RNERDEL
+266 RNEL
-273 KNQLSELEVENNA
+273 GALQNQLRELEAENNA

-293 PVEDETPA
+293 PVEDKTDELRRA
-301 LTAALDRAKHEADR
+301 LSERKQDVDR
-315 LTRTIAQETDYI
+315 LQRTIDHEKWYI
-327 ASGET
+327 ADGET
-332 RLNYYRARW
+332 NLNDYRARW
-341 RAIDAEPFTADR
+341 RAIDTEEFTETV
-353 CPTCGQVF
+353 CPTCHQPL
-361 PAERLAESR
+361 PAEQVAEAR
-370 AAFAEHQKQRKDAL
+370 EAFAAYQQQRKDAL
-384 LEDSKMVKQGIAA
+384 LEDSKLVKQDIAA
-397 AKDRLLAAETALK
+397 AQERLASAETALK
-410 TAQDEVQKAQ
+410 SAQDEVQKAQ
-420 ITLDSY
+420 AALDSY
-426 TPPVEITPENLPDY
+426 TPPVITEPENLPDY
-440 DRRKGAILTLI
+440 DRRRNAIQMLI
-451 ADADKRIDR
+451 TDTEKRLDR
-460 LTGDTEQERR
+460 LNSDTAAEKT
-470 RLETALSAVTA
+470 RLETEHA
-481 EKLRHDAVLAKEQT
+481 ELTRRKLESDAVLAKEQT
-495 LADTRR
+495 LADTKK
-501 RIADLQAEQR
+501 RIAELQAEQR
-511 TAAAE
+511 KAAAE

-551 RLFTELVNGGLADCC
+551 RLFTEQVNGGLADCC
-566 EPMDRNGST
+566 EPMDMNGST
-575 FDGTNN
+575 FEGTNN
-581 AMKIN
+581 AMQIN
-586 IGMDIIDTLSEFYG
+586 IGMDIIDTLSAHFG
-600 VRVPLFVD
+600 RRVPLFVD
-608 NAESVTQLQPIGSQ
+608 NAESVTHLQPIGSQ

>member
-71 TMPEVTAILTVDGE
+71 AMPEVTAILEVDGE

-95 KWEKPRGSSIARYA
+95 KWEKPRGSSIERYA

-121 LAENEYK
+121 LAENAYK
-128 RRIAELIDERQF
+128 RRIAELIDEQQF
-140 KLLTDVWAVTKG
+140 KLLTDVWAVTR

-169 EDKQLLAA
+169 EDKQLLAT
-177 APQFAELNEKVGR
+177 APQFAELTEKVGR

-214 PVRVDECSRMVSELE
+214 PVRVDECSRMVTELE
-229 SLDFAAARAESDRL
+229 SLDFAAAHSESDRL
-243 QAERERLQ
+243 QAERERVQ
-251 GEIVKL
+251 GELVKL
-257 SNNTLAAQA
+257 TNNTLAAQA
-266 RNERDEL
+266 RNEL
-273 KNQLSELEVENNA
+273 GALQNQLRELEAENNA

-293 PVEDETPA
+293 PVEDETPV
-301 LTAALDRAKHEADR
+301 LTAALDRAKCEADR
-315 LTRTIAQETDYI
+315 LTRTVARENDYI
-327 ASGET
+327 TTGENC
-332 RLNYYRARW
+332 LNDYRARW
-341 RAIDAEPFTADR
+341 RAIDAEEFTETV
-353 CPTCGQVF
+353 CPTCHQPL
-361 PAERLAESR
+361 PAEQVAEAR
-370 AAFAEHQKQRKDAL
+370 EAFAAHQQQRKDTL
-384 LEDSKMVKQGIAA
+384 LEDSKFVKRGIAA
-397 AKDRLLAAETALK
+397 AQERLASAETALK
-410 TAQDEVQKAQ
+410 SAQNEVQKAQ
-420 ITLDSY
+420 AALDSY
-426 TPPVEITPENLPDY
+426 TPPVITEAENLPDY
-440 DRRKGAILTLI
+440 NRRGNAIRTLI
-451 ADADKRIDR
+451 ADVDKRLYR
-460 LTGDTEQERR
+460 LSGDTAAEKS
-470 RLETALSAVTA
+470 RLEA
-481 EKLRHDAVLAKEQT
+481 EHAELTRRKLESDAVLAKEQT
-495 LADTRR
+495 LADTKK
-501 RIADLQAEQR
+501 RIAELQAEQR

-551 RLFTELVNGGLADCC
+551 RLFTEQVNGGLADCC
-566 EPMDRNGST
+566 EPMDMNGST
-575 FDGTNN
+575 FEGTNN
-581 AMKIN
+581 AMQIN
-586 IGMDIIDTLSEFYG
+586 IGMDIIDTLSAHFG
-600 VRVPLFVD
+600 RRVPLFVD
-608 NAESVTQLQPIGSQ
+608 NAESVTHLQPIGSQ

>member
-1 MNIVLKSLD
+1 MKIELKSLD

-20 HLDFHEGVNNIYG
+20 HLDFHEGVNSLFG
-33 ENAAGKTS
+33 ANAAGKTS
-41 VYDALTWLLFN
+41 VYDALTWLLFD
-52 KDSAGGARPD
+52 KDSAGHSRPA
-62 IKPHHAPAG
+62 IKPTGAPAG
-71 TMPEVTAILTVDGE
+71 TMPEVTAILEVDGE

-95 KWEKPRGSSIARYA
+95 KWEKPRGSSIERYA

-121 LAENEYK
+121 LAENAYK

-169 EDKQLLAA
+169 EDKQLLAT
-177 APQFAELNEKVGR
+177 APQFAELTEKVGR
-190 RTVDEYKSV
+190 RTVDEFKAV
-199 LMKQRKDMNANLNTL
+199 LAKQRKDMNVNLNTL

-229 SLDFAAARAESDRL
+229 SLDFAAAHAESDRL
-243 QAERERLQ
+243 QTERERLQ

-266 RNERDEL
+266 RNERDAL
-273 KNQLSELEVENNA
+273 QVQLRELEAENAA

-301 LTAALDRAKHEADR
+301 LTAALDRAKREADR
-315 LTRTIAQETDYI
+315 LTRTIAQERDLVLN
-327 ASGET
+327 GET
-332 RLNYYRARW
+332 RLDDYRARW
-341 RAIDAEPFTADR
+341 RAIDAEVFTDEH

-361 PAERLAESR
+361 PAELLAESR

-397 AKDRLLAAETALK
+397 AKDRLLTAETALK
-410 TAQDEVQKAQ
+410 TAQDELQKAQ
-420 ITLDSY
+420 IALDSY
-426 TPPVEITPENLPDY
+426 TPPVEVVPENLPDY

-460 LTGDTEQERR
+460 LNSDTEQERR

-481 EKLRHDAVLAKEQT
+481 EKLTHDAVLAKEQT

-537 ITESVNSKFRLTRW
+537 ITESVNSRFRLTRW
-551 RLFTELVNGGLADCC
+551 RLFTEQVNGGLADCC
-566 EPMDRNGST
+566 EPMDSNGT
-575 FDGTNN
+575 AFEGTNN

-608 NAESVTQLQPIGSQ
+608 NAESVTHLQEIGSQ

>member
-41 VYDALTWLLFN
+41 VYDSLTWLLFN
-52 KDSAGGARPD
+52 KDSAGNARPD
-62 IKPHHAPAG
+62 IKPHGAPQG
-71 TMPEVTAILTVDGE
+71 TMPAVTAILIVDGE

-95 KWEKPRGSSIARYA
+95 KWEKPRGSSIERYA

-128 RRIAELIDERQF
+128 RRIAELIDENRF
-140 KLLTDVWAVTKG
+140 KLLTDVWAVTSK
-152 MHWKDRRT
+152 MHWKDRRA

-169 EDKQLLAA
+169 EDRELLAT

-190 RTVDEYKSV
+190 RTVDEFKAV
-199 LMKQRKDMNANLNTL
+199 LAKQRKDMNANLNTL
-214 PVRVDECSRMVSELE
+214 PVRVDECSRMVTELE
-229 SLDFAAARAESDRL
+229 SLDFAAAHSESDRL
-243 QAERERLQ
+243 QAERERVQ
-251 GEIVKL
+251 GELVKL
-257 SNNTLAAQA
+257 TNNTLAAQA
-266 RNERDEL
+266 RNEL
-273 KNQLSELEVENNA
+273 GALQNQLRELETENNA
-286 HLASQRV
+286 HLDSQRV
-293 PVEDETPA
+293 PVEDKTDELRRA
-301 LTAALDRAKHEADR
+301 LSDRKQAVERLQSTIVHEK
-315 LTRTIAQETDYI
+315 QYI
-327 ASGET
+327 ADGET
-332 RLNYYRARW
+332 RLNDYRARW
-341 RAIDAEPFTADR
+341 RAIDTEEFTETV
-353 CPTCGQVF
+353 CPTCHQPL
-361 PAERLAESR
+361 PAEQVAEAR
-370 AAFAEHQKQRKDAL
+370 TTFAAHQQQRKDAL
-384 LEDSKMVKQGIAA
+384 LEDSKLVKQGIAA
-397 AKDRLLAAETALK
+397 AQERLASAETALK
-410 TAQDEVQKAQ
+410 SAQDEMQKAQ
-420 ITLDSY
+420 AALGSY
-426 TPPVEITPENLPDY
+426 TPPVIIEPENLPDY
-440 DRRKGAILTLI
+440 NRRKSAFQTLI
-451 ADADKRIDR
+451 SDADKRIDR
-460 LTGDTEQERR
+460 LSGDAATEKS
-470 RLETALSAVTA
+470 RLEA
-481 EKLRHDAVLAKEQT
+481 EHAELTRRKLESDAVLAKELT

-501 RIADLQAEQR
+501 RIAELQAEQR

-551 RLFTELVNGGLADCC
+551 RLFTEQVNGGLADCC
-566 EPMDRNGST
+566 EPMDGNGST
-575 FDGTNN
+575 FEGTNN

-608 NAESVTQLQPIGSQ
+608 NAESVTHLQPIGSQ

>member
-41 VYDALTWLLFN
+41 VYDSLTWLLFN
-52 KDSAGGARPD
+52 KDSAGNARPD
-62 IKPHHAPAG
+62 IKPHGAPQG
-71 TMPEVTAILTVDGE
+71 IMPEVTAILIVDGE

-95 KWEKPRGSSIARYA
+95 KWERPRGSAIERYA

-128 RRIAELIDERQF
+128 RRIAELIDENRF
-140 KLLTDVWAVTKG
+140 KLLTDVWAVTSK

-177 APQFAELNEKVGR
+177 TPQFTELNEKVGR

-199 LMKQRKDMNANLNTL
+199 LVKQRKDMNANLNTL
-214 PVRVDECSRMVSELE
+214 PVRVDECSRMVTELE
-229 SLDFAAARAESDRL
+229 SLDFAAAHSESDRL
-243 QAERERLQ
+243 QAERERVQ
-251 GEIVKL
+251 GELVKL
-257 SNNTLAAQA
+257 ANNTLVAQA
-266 RNERDEL
+266 RNEL
-273 KNQLSELEVENNA
+273 GALQNQLRELEAENNA

-293 PVEDETPA
+293 PVEDETPV
-301 LTAALDRAKHEADR
+301 LTAALDRAKCEADR
-315 LTRTIAQETDYI
+315 LTRTVARETDYI
-327 ASGET
+327 TTGENC
-332 RLNYYRARW
+332 LNDYRARW
-341 RAIDAEPFTADR
+341 RAIDAEEFTETV
-353 CPTCGQVF
+353 CPTCHQPL
-361 PAERLAESR
+361 PAEQVAEAR
-370 AAFAEHQKQRKDAL
+370 EAFAAHQQQRKDTL
-384 LEDSKMVKQGIAA
+384 LEDSKFVKRGIAA
-397 AKDRLLAAETALK
+397 AQERLASAETALK
-410 TAQDEVQKAQ
+410 SAQNEVQKAQ
-420 ITLDSY
+420 IALDSY

-460 LTGDTEQERR
+460 LSGDTAAEKS
-470 RLETALSAVTA
+470 RLEA
-481 EKLRHDAVLAKEQT
+481 EHAELTRRKLESDAVLAKEQT

-501 RIADLQAEQR
+501 RIAELQAEQR

-551 RLFTELVNGGLADCC
+551 RLFTEQVNGGLADCC

-575 FDGTNN
+575 FEDTNN
-581 AMKIN
+581 AMQIN
-586 IGMDIIDTLSEFYG
+586 IGMDIIDTLSAHFG
-600 VRVPLFVD
+600 RRVPLFVD
-608 NAESVTQLQPIGSQ
+608 NAESVTHLQPIGSQ

>member
-1 MNIVLKSLD
+1 MNILLKSLD

-52 KDSAGGARPD
+52 KDSAGNARPD

-71 TMPEVTAILTVDGE
+71 TMPEVTAVLEVDGE

-95 KWEKPRGSSIARYA
+95 KWEKPRGSSIERYA

-128 RRIAELIDERQF
+128 RRIAELIDENRF
-140 KLLTDVWAVTKG
+140 KLLTDVWAVTSK

-190 RTVDEYKSV
+190 RTVDEFKAV
-199 LMKQRKDMNANLNTL
+199 LAKQRKDMNVNLNTL

-229 SLDFAAARAESDRL
+229 SLDFAAAHAESDRL
-243 QAERERLQ
+243 QTERERLQ

-266 RNERDEL
+266 RNERDAL
-273 KNQLSELEVENNA
+273 QVQLRELEAENAA

-301 LTAALDRAKHEADR
+301 LTAALDRAKREADR
-315 LTRTIAQETDYI
+315 LTRTIAQERDLVLN
-327 ASGET
+327 GET
-332 RLNYYRARW
+332 RLDDYRARW
-341 RAIDAEPFTADR
+341 RAIDAEVFTDEH

-397 AKDRLLAAETALK
+397 AQERLASAETALK
-410 TAQDEVQKAQ
+410 SAQDEVLKAR
-420 ITLDSY
+420 IALDGY
-426 TPPVEITPENLPDY
+426 TPPVIIEPENLPDY

-451 ADADKRIDR
+451 ADVEKRLDR
-460 LTGDTEQERR
+460 LNGDAAAEKS
-470 RLETALSAVTA
+470 RLETEHA
-481 EKLRHDAVLAKEQT
+481 ELTRRKLESDAVLAKEQT

-501 RIADLQAEQR
+501 RIAELQAEQR

-537 ITESVNSKFRLTRW
+537 ITESVNSRFRLTRW
-551 RLFTELVNGGLADCC
+551 RLFTEQVNGGLADCC
-566 EPMDRNGST
+566 EPMDSNGST